1 MHVHIEAVTMT
12 GVRHVAELTLNDP
25 TANTLLLRKRD
36 ESGSR
41 WFPPDTNHLTKS
53 SAELLISDDSSEDAG
68 HVSRAQAEVWVRE
81 GLSFVLGP
89 CLITDPDV
97 QRVLTLSRTEL
108 AALIPANSHYALR
121 GALLL
126 MQTWEEDPDVLTTR
140 LIAW

>member
-1 MHVHIEAVTMT
+1 MHVHIEAITMT

-25 TANTLLLRKRD
+25 TADALLLRKRN

-53 SAELLISDDSSEDAG
+53 SAELLINDDRFEDAG
-68 HVSRAQAEVWVRE
+68 HVSRAQAEEWVRD
-81 GLSFVLGP
+81 GLSFVLGS
-89 CLITDPDV
+89 CLISDPDV

-108 AALIPANSHYALR
+108 AALIPDSSHYALR

-126 MQTWEEDPDVLTTR
+126 MQAWEEDPDVLATR